1 MVANRL
7 VRLIESHS
15 EELSDSLVRKLHSS
29 ERTTAYRK
37 ISAHELKGAVLEV
50 YENLGDWLMSKT
62 ETDVELRYRELGT
75 RRAAQE
81 VPFSQFMSSM
91 LITKD
96 HLWSFLRRESI
107 SDGAL
112 QLYGELEFLQTLT
125 NFYDRA
131 IYYASL
137 GYEQAAAST
146 QPANS
151 SFFTRSSRGAA

>member
-15 EELSDSLVRKLHSS
+15 EELADSLIKKQLTS
-29 ERTTAYRK
+29 ERTTAYRN
-37 ISAHELKGAVLEV
+37 IPVPELKAAVLEV
-50 YENLGDWLMSKT
+50 YTNLGDWLMSKT
-62 ETDVELRYRELGT
+62 ESDIELRYRELGA
-75 RRAAQE
+75 RRLSQG

-91 LITKD
+91 LLTKE
-96 HLWSFLRRESI
+96 HLWAFLRRESI

-137 GYEQAAAST
+137 GYEEKGKAARVA
-146 QPANS
+146 
-151 SFFTRSSRGAA
+151 

>member
-15 EELSDSLVRKLHSS
+15 AELAESLVKKLHTS
-29 ERTTAYRK
+29 ERTVAYRN
-37 ISAHELKGAVLEV
+37 IPAHELKVAVLEV
-50 YENLGDWLMSKT
+50 YENLGEWLLSKT
-62 ETDVELRYRELGT
+62 EADVELRYRELGK
-75 RRAAQE
+75 RRLSQD
-81 VPFSQFMSSM
+81 VPLSQFMASM
-91 LITKD
+91 LMTKD
-96 HLWSFLRRESI
+96 HLWAFLRRESI

-137 GYEQAAAST
+137 GYEEKSKAARVA
-146 QPANS
+146 
-151 SFFTRSSRGAA
+151 

>member
-15 EELSDSLVRKLHSS
+15 EELAESLVRKLQTS

-37 ISAHELKGAVLEV
+37 IPAHELKAAVLEV
-50 YENLGDWLMSKT
+50 YENLGEWLMSKT
-62 ETDVELRYRELGT
+62 EADVELRYRDLGK
-75 RRAAQE
+75 RRLAQG
-81 VPFSQFMSSM
+81 VPMSQFMSSM
-91 LITKD
+91 LMTKE
-96 HLWSFLRRESI
+96 HLWAFLRRESI

-131 IYYASL
+131 IYYASQ
-137 GYEQAAAST
+137 GYEEKQLAAKVA
-146 QPANS
+146 
-151 SFFTRSSRGAA
+151 

>member
-15 EELSDSLVRKLHSS
+15 EELADGLIKKQLSS
-29 ERTTAYRK
+29 ERTTAYRN
-37 ISAHELKGAVLEV
+37 IRVPELKAAVLEV
-50 YENLGDWLMSKT
+50 YNNLGDWLMTKT
-62 ETDVELRYRELGT
+62 ESDIEVRYRELGA
-75 RRAAQE
+75 RRQSQG
-81 VPFSQFMSSM
+81 VPLSQFMSSM
-91 LITKD
+91 LLTKE
-96 HLWSFLRRESI
+96 HLWAFLRRESV

-137 GYEQAAAST
+137 GYEAKDKAAKVA
-146 QPANS
+146 
-151 SFFTRSSRGAA
+151 

>member
-15 EELSDSLVRKLHSS
+15 EELADSLIKKQLTS
-29 ERTTAYRK
+29 ERTTTYRK
-37 ISAHELKGAVLEV
+37 IPVPELKAAVLEV
-50 YENLGDWLMSKT
+50 YNNLGDWLMTKT
-62 ETDVELRYRELGT
+62 ESDVELRYRELGA
-75 RRAAQE
+75 RRLSQG

-91 LITKD
+91 LITKE
-96 HLWSFLRRESI
+96 HLWAFLRRESI

-131 IYYASL
+131 IYYARL
-137 GYEQAAAST
+137 GYEEKSKAARVA
-146 QPANS
+146 
-151 SFFTRSSRGAA
+151 

>member
-15 EELSDSLVRKLHSS
+15 EELADSLIKKQLTS
-29 ERTTAYRK
+29 ERTTTYRK
-37 ISAHELKGAVLEV
+37 IPVPELKAAVLEV
-50 YENLGDWLMSKT
+50 YNNLGDWLMTKT
-62 ETDVELRYRELGT
+62 ESDVELRYRELGA
-75 RRAAQE
+75 RRLSQG

-91 LITKD
+91 LITKE
-96 HLWSFLRRESI
+96 HLWAFLRRESI

-137 GYEQAAAST
+137 GYEEKSKAARVA
-146 QPANS
+146 
-151 SFFTRSSRGAA
+151 